1 MVDEKMSDLD
11 PFYLIVDHVD
21 WMERL
26 VPLGVSL
33 VQLRIKGE
41 NTGEVRRQAQIA
53 KRICVE
59 NNCVLVL
66 NDEWK
71 IALDE
76 GIDYI
81 HLGQQDADEADMA
94 AIANANIR
102 FGLSTHSER
111 ELQRALS
118 LRPNYIALGP
128 VYKTILKKMTW
139 SPQGLDRVREWKGLV
154 GTTPLVGIGGLSVER
169 APGVLQAGA
178 DSVAVVTDVSLHADP
193 EQRVKQWLQ
202 VTRPSS

>member
-1 MVDEKMSDLD
+1 MADEKKSELD

-21 WMERL
+21 WMQRL
-26 VPLGVSL
+26 IPLGVSL

-41 NTGEVRRQAQIA
+41 NSEEVRRQARIA
-53 KRICVE
+53 KRICQE
-59 NNCVLVL
+59 NDCVLVL

-71 IALDE
+71 IAIEE

-81 HLGQQDADEADMA
+81 HLGQEDAEEADMA
-94 AIANANIR
+94 AIANAKIR
-102 FGLSTHSER
+102 FGLSTHSDS
-111 ELQRALS
+111 ELQRSLS
-118 LRPNYIALGP
+118 LQPDYIALGP
-128 VYKTILKKMTW
+128 VYKTILKKMPW

-154 GTTPLVGIGGLSVER
+154 GSTPLVGIGGLSVER

-178 DSVAVVTDVSLHADP
+178 DSVAVVTDVSLHANP

-202 VTRPSS
+202 ITRPSL